1 MSGGLGGDSEEGGGR
16 QATWETAGMG
26 ASGRELLGTAPSP
39 VPWPQTH
46 KEPVTMTPMQN
57 LLEGFGR

>member
-16 QATWETAGMG
+16 QQTWETAGVG
-26 ASGRELLGTAPSP
+26 VSGRELLGTAPSP

-46 KEPVTMTPMQN
+46 KEPLSP
-57 LLEGFGR
+57 